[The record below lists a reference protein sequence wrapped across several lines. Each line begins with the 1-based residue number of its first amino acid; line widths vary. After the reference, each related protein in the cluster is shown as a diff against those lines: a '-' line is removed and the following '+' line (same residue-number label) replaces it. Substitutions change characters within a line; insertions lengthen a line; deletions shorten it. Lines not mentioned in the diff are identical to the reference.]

1 LVAGMSSRAS
11 NESVADASGRQVFT
25 SGVQQIHRTDRAGFY
40 VLSVSFDLDAYERLG
55 DLSMPFELTAKD
67 RRRQDDRERLRDSMR
82 CDVEPLTFEQ
92 YRAGVP
98 CPGCDRPCIDSERFD
113 FKGTMNLSDAERVRY
128 DAEESRFRAA
138 HSSCNSH
145 GHGVSGSLTKHCGK
159 CCPMP
164 PLSPSQLDRIGA
176 LMRPTPPHELMVWR
190 LRLYCGHVVE
200 RTAHRSH
207 RTVHAAFSGSVRCA
221 ECGCDPATVIDAR
234 ALGLAGKPAELE
246 SIPVARKPTRAA
258 LERRVEELE
267 AEVARLRGS

>member
-1 LVAGMSSRAS
+1 M
-11 NESVADASGRQVFT
+11 FT
-25 SGVQQIHRTDRAGFY
+25 SCVQRIHRTDTAGFY
-40 VLSVSFDLDAYERLG
+40 VRSVSVDLDAYERLG
-55 DLSMPFELTAKD
+55 DLAKPFEVTAKD
-67 RRRQDDRERLRDSMR
+67 RRRQDDRERLGASMR
-82 CDVEPLTFEQ
+82 CDVAPLTFEQ

-98 CPGCDRPCIDSERFD
+98 CPGCGRPYIDSERFD
-113 FKGTMNLSDAERVRY
+113 FKGTMNLSDTERVRCQ
-128 DAEESRFRAA
+128 AEESRFRAA

-145 GHGVSGSLTKHCGK
+145 SHGVSGSLTKHCGK

-164 PLSPSQLDRIGA
+164 PLSPSQLHRIGV

-207 RTVHAAFSGSVRCA
+207 RTVHAAFSSSVQCA

-234 ALGLAGKPAELE
+234 ATGLLAEPAKPE
-246 SIPVARKPTRAA
+246 SVPVVRKPTRAA

-267 AEVARLRGS
+267 TEVARLRGS